1 MAEHGD
7 MDIKAHEATYGSVI
21 SLLFYGAIGCAI
33 IAALVIW
40 LIA

>member
-7 MDIKAHEATYGSVI
+7 MDIKAHASTYGSVI
-21 SLLFYGAIGCAI
+21 SMLYWGAIGCAI